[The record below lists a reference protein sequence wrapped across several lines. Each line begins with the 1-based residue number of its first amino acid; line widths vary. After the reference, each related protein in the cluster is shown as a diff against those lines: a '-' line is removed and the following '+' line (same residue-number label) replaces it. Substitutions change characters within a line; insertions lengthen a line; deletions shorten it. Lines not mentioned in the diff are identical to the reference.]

1 MTSILARVHASVAR
15 AELDPTRDE
24 ELGFQE
30 LGFQEL
36 GFQHESCCVPNRE
49 SSLFARVSTE
59 AYCAGAP
66 MTVSLPLTSTFE
78 LEKVRVSLGEVAVNK
93 R

>member
-24 ELGFQE
+24 E